1 MAGVKVTL
9 SGNFTKLDE
18 LKGKANSTAASI
30 RRAFGSDFGKKAFAG
45 LAAGAT
51 AAIAAVTAA
60 TVSAIKAGG
69 ELSDMVTRTGAD
81 GAKLVVLQRAFQ
93 NAGLAATQL
102 PAVLNK
108 MQKALAG
115 VNDEG
120 QRVQTR
126 VFNDLGLSIEE
137 LRAADPADAFA
148 QMSEALARIEDPAQR
163 AALAMEIFGRSGGE
177 LLVLM
182 RETGAF
188 ERAEKEVGALARTL
202 AANADEFDYVADSMS
217 LFQVKLQ
224 QLGAGVAVEL
234 LPQLIQLSD
243 WFAELDLTS
252 IGNGLGEMVSKTAE
266 WGEALAQ
273 VAKFL
278 PVVMIIQ
285 KEFNAVADR
294 MFGGPLTDADRAKA
308 RAMAESHA
316 AKDPNYMKGRDQV
329 AAEKAA
335 KVAANQTAAESRA
348 LAADAAKAA
357 RDAERAADAAE
368 RKAVADAEAAAER
381 AKTRAAAMEEYNLES
396 ELLDARIAGD
406 EARIAAAER
415 ELKIRREIAALVSQ
429 GFTAKEAR
437 RPAEAKVDAEARAAK
452 LEQDRRAAA
461 DAKAKADEEGLRAL
475 EDLTRQRDALRFQS
489 TIGAISAMQ
498 RVGGGGGAVSSG
510 LDYQRQATDLT
521 REILGV
527 VREMSGKLPRPQVD
541 Y

>member
-30 RRAFGSDFGKKAFAG
+30 RKAFGSDFGKKAFAG

-51 AAIAAVTAA
+51 AAVAAITAA
-60 TVSAIKAGG
+60 TVSAIRAGG
-69 ELSDMVTRTGAD
+69 ELSDMVARTGAD
-81 GAKLVVLQRAFQ
+81 GAKLVVLQRAFE
-93 NAGLAATQL
+93 NAGLAANQL

-120 QRVQTR
+120 KRVQTR

-188 ERAEKEVGALARTL
+188 ERAEKEVGSLARTL
-202 AANADEFDYVADSMS
+202 ADNANELDYVSDSMS
-217 LFQVKLQ
+217 LFQVKIQ
-224 QLGAGVAVEL
+224 QVGAEVAVAL
-234 LPQLIQLSD
+234 LPQLTALSD
-243 WFAELDLTS
+243 WMAETDFS
-252 IGNGLGEMVSKTAE
+252 SVGGGIGILAEKTVE
-266 WGEALAQ
+266 WGEALAK
-273 VAKFL
+273 VAKYAPL
-278 PVVMIIQ
+278 VVVFQ
-285 KEFNAVADR
+285 KLAD
-294 MFGGPLTDADRAKA
+294 MAIGGDLTEADRAKA
-308 RAMAESHA
+308 RAMAESYA
-316 AKDPNYMKGRDQV
+316 ANDPNYMKGRDEV

-335 KVAANQTAAESRA
+335 KVAANATAAESRA
-348 LAADAAKAA
+348 VAADTARAA
-357 RDAERAADAAE
+357 REQERAAAAAE
-368 RKAVADAEAAAER
+368 AKAKSEAEAAAER

-396 ELLDARIAGD
+396 ELISARIAGD

-415 ELKIRREIAALVSQ
+415 ELKIRREIAALTGQ
-429 GFTAKEAR
+429 GFTAAEAR
-437 RPAEAKVDAEARAAK
+437 RPAEAKVDAESRAAR
-452 LEQDRRAAA
+452 LEQDRRDQAAA
-461 DAKAKADEEGLRAL
+461 AAKANEENLRKL
-475 EDLTRQRDALRFQS
+475 DDLTRQRDALRFDS
-489 TIGAISAMQ
+489 TIGAISSMQ

-510 LDYQRQATDLT
+510 LDYQRQAADYQRQLVELT
-521 REILGV
+521 RQV
-527 VREMSGKLPRPQVD
+527 VARLPRPEID
-541 Y
+541 AA